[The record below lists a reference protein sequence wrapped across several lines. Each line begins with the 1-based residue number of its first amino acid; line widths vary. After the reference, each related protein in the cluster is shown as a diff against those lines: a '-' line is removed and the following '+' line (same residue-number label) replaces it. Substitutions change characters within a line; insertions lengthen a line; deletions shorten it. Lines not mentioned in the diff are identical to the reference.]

1 MDSAIIY
8 LFIFSCFLTSLYLA
22 RHTFYSHTEILISL
36 GLFFTVCADYF
47 LFFTRGYLP
56 GILLF
61 CMVQLCYRRYA
72 GLAPVRART
81 ASKKI
86 SFLPAGFSPISILFA
101 AVILT
106 DILFPETDAILI
118 GASSLLYL
126 VLLLENIVLSCR
138 RKDFLLLHALTLMLL
153 CDLHLG
159 IYHMPS
165 YLPLPSFLH
174 LDVTWKLVWFY
185 YLPSQLLLACC
196 ADTKRRG
203 LIPAVR

>member
-22 RHTFYSHTEILISL
+22 RHTSYGHTEFLISL

-72 GLAPVRART
+72 VLSPIHAYSTVE
-81 ASKKI
+81 KI
-86 SFLPAGFSPISILFA
+86 SFLPSSFYPTGILFA

-106 DILFPETDAILI
+106 DILFPETDTILT

-126 VLLLENIVLSCR
+126 ALLLENAVLSCH

-174 LDVTWKLVWFY
+174 LDLTWKLIWLY

-196 ADTKRRG
+196 ADAKRRG
-203 LIPAVR
+203 FIPAAY

>member
-1 MDSAIIY
+1 MDSAVIY
-8 LFIFSCFLTSLYLA
+8 LFIFSCFLTSLYLT

-72 GLAPVRART
+72 GLSPVRART
-81 ASKKI
+81 SEKI
-86 SFLPAGFSPISILFA
+86 SFLPAGFPPIGLLFA

-106 DILFPETDAILI
+106 DILFPKANAILI

-126 VLLLENIVLSCR
+126 VLLLENMVLSCR

-165 YLPLPSFLH
+165 YLPLPSFLQ
-174 LDVTWKLVWFY
+174 LDVTWRLIWFY

-203 LIPAVR
+203 LIPAVY